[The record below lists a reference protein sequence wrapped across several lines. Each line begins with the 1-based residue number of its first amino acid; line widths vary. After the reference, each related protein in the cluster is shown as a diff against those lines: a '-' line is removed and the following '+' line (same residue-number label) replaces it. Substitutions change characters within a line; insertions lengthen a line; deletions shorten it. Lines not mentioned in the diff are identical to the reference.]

1 MKLEKRE
8 IALNEYDSLK
18 DAFYTQK
25 TALIEYAHALSEAC
39 KRQTRDE
46 LIKLIAEVCDDMSL
60 MRDLMEKSTCVR
72 ED

>member
-8 IALNEYDSLK
+8 ISLNEYDSLK

-25 TALIEYAHALSEAC
+25 LLLIEYAHALAETA

-46 LIKLIAEVCDDMSL
+46 LVKLITEICDDMSL
-60 MRDLMEKSTCVR
+60 MRDLMEKSSCKR
-72 ED
+72 EE